1 MYNDGETGYIINHIH
16 TQTHILTFTHA
27 YTMENPNKQVEI
39 WLFTYVFAVYCIK
52 LLTILVAVVPTV
64 TSAAAVE
71 VDVVAVIINKCYS
84 DSR

>member
-1 MYNDGETGYIINHIH
+1 
-16 TQTHILTFTHA
+16 
-27 YTMENPNKQVEI
+27 MENPNKQVEI

-84 DSR
+84 DSRWPVCIDIFSISNDNHVITIEQSF